1 MNGRCLC
8 GHYRF
13 KVEDDPLWVAY
24 CHCESCRRV
33 TGSPVTDYV
42 GFRDASVSFE
52 PQPPVFYSSPP
63 VRRAYCEHCGT
74 PLYYAADFFPEEL
87 HLFRTNFEQPEQY
100 QPTRHVL
107 FNEHEADFEVYDD
120 LPRYGTE
127 PGKVIAWGPKPAVR
141 VLFLCTG
148 NSARSI
154 LAEAILT
161 LKDATLADRKVRAH
175 SAGSTPTG
183 EVNPEALALLDPH
196 RHRLNRP
203 HSKSWHAFTREGAF
217 TGTAAPEMDWV
228 ITLCDDAARETC
240 PIFPGQ
246 ARKQHW
252 GLPDPAAGVTTFAA
266 TWAAIEERVDAF
278 LAEIGA
284 TSSA

>member
-13 KVEDDPLWVAY
+13 EVQDDPLWVAY

-42 GFRDASVSFE
+42 GFRDSTVRFE
-52 PQPPVFYSSPP
+52 PEPPVFASSPP
-63 VRRAYCEHCGT
+63 VRRAYCEHCST
-74 PLYYAADFFPEEL
+74 PLYYAADFFPGEL
-87 HLFRTNFEQPEQY
+87 HLFRTNFERPEAY

-107 FNEHEADFEVYDD
+107 FNEHEPDFEVYDD

-127 PGKVIAWGPKPAVR
+127 RGKVIAWGPRPAVR

-154 LAEAILT
+154 LAEAILN
-161 LKDATLADRKVRAH
+161 LRAASLEGRRVRAH

-183 EVNPEALALLDPH
+183 EVNPGAMQLLTPH
-196 RHRLNRP
+196 RHRLDRP
-203 HSKSWHAFTREGAF
+203 HSKSWDAF
-217 TGTAAPEMDWV
+217 TGDDAPDIDWV
-228 ITLCDDAARETC
+228 ITLCDNAAAEPC
-240 PIFPGQ
+240 PVFPGQ
-246 ARKQHW
+246 AQTQHW
-252 GLPDPAAGVTTFAA
+252 GLPDPATGAATFEA
-266 TWAAIEERVDAF
+266 TWAAIEQKVDAF
-278 LAEIGA
+278 LDEIGA
-284 TSSA
+284 R